1 MPKWSLTEPPDTRKL
16 LKIASPTEV
25 FAHSEIC
32 IYLCKII
39 LQIQLKPVGLT
50 KLFLGLHV
58 AGLYQLRVTDLIPD
72 ALSCGGVLLPWSALS
87 CGVWEFTVFVT
98 LLAKRITCAQLHCF
112 HKMQNSMLILSQD
125 TQERITQKSLLR
137 IVDASFSRSL
147 ALFHSLE
154 LAISVV
160 LALSLCSRNL

>member
-72 ALSCGGVLLPWSALS
+72 ALSCGGVLLPWSALRR
-87 CGVWEFTVFVT
+87 GVWDFTLLVT
-98 LLAKRITCAQLHCF
+98 LIAKWITCARLHYF
-112 HKMQNSMLILSQD
+112 HKMQNAMLILSQN
-125 TQERITQKSLLR
+125 TQERIAQKSFLR
-137 IVDASFSRSL
+137 IVDVSLSRSL

-154 LAISVV
+154 LTSS
-160 LALSLCSRNL
+160 LAVALLLCSHSL